1 MMPSR
6 SVRNRL
12 AGGPSK
18 AEESMQA
25 IIVAGIALAL
35 VAVTGLAAEI
45 AGVKL
50 DDKVTVGARE
60 LVLNGAGVRTRA
72 VFKVYVGSLYL
83 PAKANSTASALASG
97 PRRVQLNLLRNL
109 SADQLVDAL
118 LEGLRENTSDAE
130 FAAIKPQT
138 DQMVA
143 IMKSFGEVKE
153 GNVVT
158 LDYVDGVTRIALN
171 GQAKGQVAGDPFNQA
186 LTRVWIGD
194 KPVQGDLKKAMLG
207 G

>member
-1 MMPSR
+1 MRM
-6 SVRNRL
+6 NIL
-12 AGGPSK
+12 TGIAAAAIAGG
-18 AEESMQA
+18 A
-25 IIVAGIALAL
+25 
-35 VAVTGLAAEI
+35 LAAEV
-45 AGVKL
+45 AGVKI
-50 DDKVTVGARE
+50 DDKASVGGKE

-72 VFKVYVGSLYL
+72 VFKVYVGSFYL
-83 PAKANSTASALASG
+83 PAKATTASAALAAG

-118 LEGLRENTSDAE
+118 TDGLKDNTSEAE

-138 DQMVA
+138 DELVT
-143 IMKSFGEVKE
+143 IMKSFGDVKE

-158 LDYVDGVTRIALN
+158 LDFVDGATRIALN
-171 GQAKGQVAGDPFNQA
+171 GQAKGQVAGEPFNQA

>member
-1 MMPSR
+1 MKR
-6 SVRNRL
+6 WIGTAVVL
-12 AGGPSK
+12 AF
-18 AEESMQA
+18 M
-25 IIVAGIALAL
+25 AG
-35 VAVTGLAAEI
+35 AVQAAEV

-50 DDKVTVGARE
+50 DDRTSVGGQE

-83 PAKANSTASALASG
+83 PAKATTPAAVLAKG
-97 PRRVQLNLLRNL
+97 PRRVQMNLLRNL

-118 LEGLRENTSDAE
+118 VDGLKDNTTDAE

-138 DQMVA
+138 DQLVT
-143 IMKSFGEVKE
+143 IMKGFGDVKE

-158 LDYVDGVTRIALN
+158 LDFVDGATRIALN
-171 GQAKGQVAGDPFNQA
+171 GQPKGEIAGEPFNQA
-186 LTRVWIGD
+186 LTKIWIGD
-194 KPVQGDLKKAMLG
+194 KPVQGDLRKAMLG